1 MVQCAHFPYG
11 SACRHPTERPD
22 ARLKS
27 AKEVRHVHRLDLHRN
42 LGLALQDVRR
52 LQLVVVSQARWVSAS
67 PATFTAQGE
76 RPAIMRAMSSEPSPP
91 AHRVARLLRLG
102 ASTPLVTAE
111 RLTLLALTSAGVV
124 ISLVLVIVSPAD
136 DLVSSIFQL
145 ALTAVFALFAWSPFL
160 AVVMLLSAMCV
171 SFAVANEGAAIV
183 ALAVAMGCVVRT
195 GTRPLLVAFVG
206 GFLLSGAAAATFA
219 VPGLTL
225 TNVAA
230 ALVVATVSGAV
241 GYLLTVGSARER
253 RLQESLRAQHLAEQE
268 AAFAERQ
275 RIADELHDVIAHDL
289 TVIAMYTR
297 VLEQPIDEELR
308 EQSQQTIRDAAHKA
322 LGDLRRV
329 VEQAKGPAVLAEAP
343 RESLTDALE
352 SARSE
357 LHGVGATLLL
367 DGNAADPRVPRVIDA
382 ALARIARESI
392 TNVLKHGGRG
402 AVEVTVRVTSGT
414 VRMSVRSPL
423 ATKAARDVL
432 PSGGYG
438 IMRMTARAHQ
448 LGGELTVG
456 SVHKAWV
463 LEVQFP
469 LV

>member
-1 MVQCAHFPYG
+1 
-11 SACRHPTERPD
+11 
-22 ARLKS
+22 
-27 AKEVRHVHRLDLHRN
+27 
-42 LGLALQDVRR
+42 
-52 LQLVVVSQARWVSAS
+52 
-67 PATFTAQGE
+67 
-76 RPAIMRAMSSEPSPP
+76 MRAMSSEPSPP
-91 AHRVARLLRLG
+91 LHRRTRLLRLG

-111 RLTLLALTSAGVV
+111 RLTLLILTSAGVIV
-124 ISLVLVIVSPAD
+124 SLVIVFASPTD
-136 DLVSSIFQL
+136 DIVSSVFQL
-145 ALTAVFALFAWSPFL
+145 VLTAAFALFVWSPLL
-160 AVVMLLSAMCV
+160 AVVMLLAAMCV
-171 SFAVANEGAAIV
+171 SFAVANEGAALV

-195 GTRPLLVAFVG
+195 GTRPLLVTFVG

-225 TNVAA
+225 INVAA
-230 ALVVATVSGAV
+230 ALVVATISGAV

-253 RLQESLRAQHLAEQE
+253 RLQESLRAQQLAEQE

-329 VEQAKGPAVLAEAP
+329 VEQAKGPAVLAEPP
-343 RESLTDALE
+343 RESLADALE

-357 LHGVGATLLL
+357 LHGVGTALVL
-367 DGNAADPRVPRVIDA
+367 DGDAADPRVPRVIDA

-402 AVEVTVRVTSGT
+402 SVEIAVRVTSGT
-414 VRMSVRSPL
+414 VRMSVRNPL
-423 ATKAARDVL
+423 ATKASRDAL

-438 IMRMTARAHQ
+438 IMRMTARAQQ
-448 LGGELTVG
+448 LGGELTVR
-456 SVHKAWV
+456 SEHKAWI

>member
-1 MVQCAHFPYG
+1 
-11 SACRHPTERPD
+11 
-22 ARLKS
+22 
-27 AKEVRHVHRLDLHRN
+27 
-42 LGLALQDVRR
+42 
-52 LQLVVVSQARWVSAS
+52 
-67 PATFTAQGE
+67 
-76 RPAIMRAMSSEPSPP
+76 MRAMSSEPPP
-91 AHRVARLLRLG
+91 PVHRFRRLLRTW
-102 ASTPLVTAE
+102 ASSPFGTAE
-111 RLTLLALTSAGVV
+111 RVTLLALTFAGVV
-124 ISLVLVIVSPAD
+124 VSIVLVIVSPPD

-145 ALTAVFALFAWSPFL
+145 ALTAVFALFVWSPLL
-160 AVVMLLSAMCV
+160 AVIMLLSAMCI

-195 GTRPLLVAFVG
+195 GTRPLLVTFVG

-230 ALVVATVSGAV
+230 ALVVATISGAV
-241 GYLLTVGSARER
+241 GYLLTVGSAREQ
-253 RLQESLRAQHLAEQE
+253 RLQESLRAQDLAEQE

-297 VLEQPIDEELR
+297 VLEQPIDEDLR

-329 VEQAKGPAVLAEAP
+329 VEQAKGPAVLAEPP
-343 RESLTDALE
+343 RESLADALE
-352 SARSE
+352 GARAE
-357 LHGVGATLLL
+357 LHGVGSTLVV
-367 DGNAADPRVPRVIDA
+367 DGDAADRRVPRVIDA

-392 TNVLKHGGRG
+392 TNVLKHGDRG
-402 AVEVTVRVTSGT
+402 AVEVTLRVASGT
-414 VRMSVRSPL
+414 VRMSVRNPL
-423 ATKAARDVL
+423 ATKPSRDAL

-438 IMRMTARAHQ
+438 IMRMTARAQQ
-448 LGGELTVG
+448 LGGELTVR
-456 SVHKAWV
+456 SENKAWV

-469 LV
+469 LI

>member
-1 MVQCAHFPYG
+1 
-11 SACRHPTERPD
+11 
-22 ARLKS
+22 
-27 AKEVRHVHRLDLHRN
+27 
-42 LGLALQDVRR
+42 
-52 LQLVVVSQARWVSAS
+52 
-67 PATFTAQGE
+67 
-76 RPAIMRAMSSEPSPP
+76 MRAMSSEPSPP
-91 AHRVARLLRLG
+91 VNRMRRLLRTW
-102 ASTPLVTAE
+102 ASSPLVKAE
-111 RLTLLALTSAGVV
+111 RLTLLALTAAGVA
-124 ISLVLVIVSPAD
+124 ISVVLVIVSPAD
-136 DLVSSIFQL
+136 DLVSSVFQL
-145 ALTAVFALFAWSPFL
+145 ALTAVFALFVWSPLL
-160 AVVMLLSAMCV
+160 AVIMLLSAMCV
-171 SFAVANEGAAIV
+171 SFAVANEGATIV

-195 GTRPLLVAFVG
+195 GTRPLLVTFVG
-206 GFLLSGAAAATFA
+206 GFLLSAAAAATFA

-241 GYLLTVGSARER
+241 GYLLTVGSAREQ
-253 RLQESLRAQHLAEQE
+253 RLQESLRAQEQAEQE

-308 EQSQQTIRDAAHKA
+308 EQSQQTIRDAANKA

-329 VEQAKGPAVLAEAP
+329 VEQAKGPAVLADPP
-343 RESLTDALE
+343 RESLAGALE
-352 SARSE
+352 NARSE
-357 LHGVGATLLL
+357 LHGVGSALVL
-367 DGNAADPRVPRVIDA
+367 DGDPTDPRIPRVIDA

-402 AVEVTVRVTSGT
+402 AVEIAVRVSSGT

-423 ATKAARDVL
+423 AAKGSREAL

-438 IMRMTARAHQ
+438 IMRMTARAQQ
-448 LGGELTVG
+448 LGGELTVR
-456 SVHKAWV
+456 SEHHAWI